1 MDADM
6 YPPTKVEKIGV
17 YETDAYMAGIRKY
30 ISWLELN
37 CPDDQRL
44 AVAKDRLA
52 ALKANRAR

>member
-1 MDADM
+1 M